1 MDHLSSAFSA
11 LSDPTRRAILD
22 RLMQGEASFTEL
34 ADPFEI
40 SRPAVVKHLRAL
52 EKAGLIAKRGA
63 KARPVYSLTPER
75 LSEAMDWL
83 ERRRRHWEGS
93 LDRLGRYVRDIQNG
107 EGGTA

>member
-11 LSDPTRRAILD
+11 LGDPTRRAILD

-52 EKAGLIAKRGA
+52 EKAGLVGKHGA
-63 KARPVYSLTPER
+63 KARPIYR
-75 LSEAMDWL
+75 LSPGALGEAIDWL
-83 ERRRRHWEGS
+83 ERHRRHWEGS
-93 LDRLGRYVRDIQNG
+93 LDRLDAYVRDIQNRK
-107 EGGTA
+107 GGSA